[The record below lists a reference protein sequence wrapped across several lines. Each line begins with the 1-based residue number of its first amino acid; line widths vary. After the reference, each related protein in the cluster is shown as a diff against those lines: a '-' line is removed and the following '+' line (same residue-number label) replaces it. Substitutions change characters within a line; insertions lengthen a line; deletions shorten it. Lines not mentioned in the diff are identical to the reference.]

1 MVGERGVGLSGGQK
15 QRISLARALA
25 DNPSVLIM
33 DDTTSAVDME
43 TEGMIQKNL
52 RELADGKTV
61 VTIAYR
67 ISSVR
72 DADQILV
79 IDHGKIVERGDH
91 KSLVAAHGMYWDI
104 YSRQM
109 GLQLGDIATDNLKKL
124 GETEENEKTKENEET
139 KETSQEGGR

>member
-1 MVGERGVGLSGGQK
+1 
-15 QRISLARALA
+15 
-25 DNPSVLIM
+25 M

-52 RELADGKTV
+52 RELAGGKTV

-79 IDHGKIVERGDH
+79 IDHGKIIERGDH
-91 KSLVAAHGMYWDI
+91 KSLVAAHGMYWDV

-109 GLQLGDIATDNLKKL
+109 GLQLGTDNLKKL
-124 GETEENEKTKENEET
+124 EKQEP
-139 KETSQEGGR
+139 SQEGGR